1 MFSNTLD
8 AILVSILLMDFPH
21 YKNHH
26 KSQQAEW
33 HGRVLG
39 YEAGDPGSVWL
50 DSYHWSSVFSRPSL
64 GAGHPKRVN
73 AKAEPSQTL
82 TVCELAP
89 PLSNCDLEQVHL
101 PLWIMCIITALE

>member
-39 YEAGDPGSVWL
+39 
-50 DSYHWSSVFSRPSL
+50 
-64 GAGHPKRVN
+64 
-73 AKAEPSQTL
+73 
-82 TVCELAP
+82 
-89 PLSNCDLEQVHL
+89 
-101 PLWIMCIITALE
+101 